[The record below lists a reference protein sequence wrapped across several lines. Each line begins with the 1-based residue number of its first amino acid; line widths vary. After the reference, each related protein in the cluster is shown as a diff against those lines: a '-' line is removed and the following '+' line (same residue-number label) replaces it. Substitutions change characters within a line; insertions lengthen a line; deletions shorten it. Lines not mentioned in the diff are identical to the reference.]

1 MSVALVVVVLMC
13 VVTGLALVAKRI
25 NVPFPVAFVLGGA
38 ALAFVP
44 NLPPVHLNPD
54 WIFLMVL
61 PPLLF
66 SGGWSTD
73 YVEFKRNRR
82 SIGLLAIGLVVFS
95 TVIVAVVA
103 HALLPALT
111 WPLAFVLG
119 AVVAPPDAVAAEAI
133 LQKLAV
139 PRRIAAILSGE
150 SLVNDATALVFYR
163 FATAAVVGGA
173 FSIAQA
179 GLAFVLVSIGGIAV
193 GLAIAFG
200 FELVMKFLSR
210 KHLDDP
216 IISNAIGLIAPFASY
231 LPAESIHVSGVL
243 AAVTAGMYLGRRS
256 AHFWDSETRLIGS
269 AVWEV
274 MIFLLNGFVF
284 VIIGLQL
291 PQIIQGLGRAPW
303 HYITAA
309 VVVSIVVVLI
319 RPLWIFPATYLPRM
333 LSKKLRDA
341 DPAPSWRAVA
351 VISWA
356 GMRGIVSL
364 AAALAIPMSYDL
376 GGHLVDLGEARNE
389 ILFVTFC
396 VIFVTLIVQ
405 GFTLAPMIRYLGV
418 AESSSREK
426 AETAVRI
433 DALEAG
439 IGELHA
445 QERNFDSAL
454 EWETVGRLLSEYG
467 QRIEHLRG
475 HLTAEDGE
483 EEPVENTIDHRLQRA
498 ALDAE
503 RRRIKELRAAGKI
516 PDDVF
521 RNIQY
526 DLDLADVRLT

>member
-1 MSVALVVVVLMC
+1 MSIALVVVALMC
-13 VVTGLALVAKRI
+13 ATTGLALVAKRI

-38 ALAFVP
+38 ALAFIP
-44 NLPPVHLNPD
+44 NLPRVHLDPN
-54 WIFLMVL
+54 WIFLLVL

-82 SIGLLAIGLVVFS
+82 AIGLLAIGLVVFT

-133 LQKLAV
+133 LQKLSV

-173 FSIAQA
+173 FSVAQA
-179 GLAFVLVSIGGIAV
+179 GGAFVLVSIGGIAV

-200 FELVMKFLSR
+200 FELVMKLLSR

-216 IISNAIGLIAPFASY
+216 TISNAILLIAPFASY
-231 LPAESIHVSGVL
+231 LPAEAMHVSGVL

-256 AHFWDSETRLIGS
+256 AHFWDSETRLIGG

-274 MIFLLNGFVF
+274 MLFLLNGFVF
-284 VIIGLQL
+284 VVIGLQL
-291 PQIIQGLGRAPW
+291 PQIVAGLGNAPW
-303 HYITAA
+303 HYIIAA
-309 VVVSIVVVLI
+309 VVVSVVVILI
-319 RPLWIFPATYLPRM
+319 RPIWIFPATYLPR
-333 LSKKLRDA
+333 LFSKKLREA
-341 DPAPSWRAVA
+341 DPPPSWRAVV

-364 AAALAIPMSYDL
+364 AAALAIP
-376 GGHLVDLGEARNE
+376 LVGARGADLGEARNE

-396 VIFVTLIVQ
+396 VIFATLIVQ
-405 GFTLAPMIRYLGV
+405 GFTLAPMIEMLGV
-418 AESSSREK
+418 AESSSRVK
-426 AETAVRI
+426 AETEVRI
-433 DALEAG
+433 GALEAG
-439 IGELHA
+439 IEELHA
-445 QERNFDSAL
+445 QERHFDSAL
-454 EWETVGRLLSEYG
+454 EWETVGRLLGEYA

-483 EEPVENTIDHRLQRA
+483 EEPVENTIDHRLQKA
-498 ALDAE
+498 ALEAE
-503 RRRIKELRAAGKI
+503 RRKIKELRAAGKI

>member
-1 MSVALVVVVLMC
+1 MNIALVVVVLMC
-13 VVTGLALVAKRI
+13 ATTALALVAKRI

-44 NLPPVHLNPD
+44 NLPPVHLDPN
-54 WIFLMVL
+54 WIFLLVL

-82 SIGLLAIGLVVFS
+82 AIGLLAIGLVVFT
-95 TVIVAVVA
+95 TVIVAVIA

-150 SLVNDATALVFYR
+150 SLVNDASALVFYR
-163 FATAAVVGGA
+163 FAIAAVVYGT
-173 FSIAQA
+173 FSLAQA
-179 GLAFVLVSIGGIAV
+179 GIAFVIVSIGGIAV
-193 GLAIAFG
+193 GLAVGIG
-200 FELVMKFLSR
+200 FELVMKFLVR
-210 KHLDDP
+210 RHLDDP
-216 IISNAIGLIAPFASY
+216 TISNAIGLIAPFASY
-231 LPAESIHVSGVL
+231 LPAEAMHVSGVL
-243 AAVTAGMYLGRRS
+243 AAVTAGIYLGRRS
-256 AHFWDSETRLIGS
+256 AHFWDSETRLIGG

-274 MIFLLNGFVF
+274 LIFLLNGFVF

-291 PQIIQGLGRAPW
+291 PQIISGLGSAPW
-303 HYITAA
+303 HYVTAA
-309 VVVSIVVVLI
+309 IAVSAAVILI
-319 RPLWIFPATYLPRM
+319 RPIWIFPATYLPRM
-333 LSKKLRDA
+333 FSKKLRDA
-341 DPAPSWRAVA
+341 DPSPSWRAVV

-364 AAALAIPMSYDL
+364 AAALAIPLTANNAS
-376 GGHLVDLGEARNE
+376 LGEARNE

-396 VIFVTLIVQ
+396 VIFATLILQ
-405 GFTLAPMIRYLGV
+405 GFTLAPLIQILGV

-426 AETAVRI
+426 AETEVRI

-439 IGELHA
+439 IAELHA
-445 QERNFDSAL
+445 QERDFNSPL
-454 EWETVGRLLSEYG
+454 EWETVGRLLGEYA

-475 HLTAEDGE
+475 HLTAEDGQ
-483 EEPVENTIDHRLQRA
+483 EEPVENTIDHRLQKA
-498 ALDAE
+498 ALEAE
-503 RRRIKELRAAGKI
+503 RRKIKELRNAGKI

>member
-1 MSVALVVVVLMC
+1 VSVALVVVVLMC
-13 VVTGLALVAKRI
+13 ATTALALVAKRI
-25 NVPFPVAFVLGGA
+25 DVPFPVAFVLGGA
-38 ALAFVP
+38 ALAFIP
-44 NLPPVHLNPD
+44 NLPPVHLDPN
-54 WIFLMVL
+54 WIFLLVL

-73 YVEFKRNRR
+73 YVEFKKNRR
-82 SIGLLAIGLVVFS
+82 AIGLLAIGLVVF
-95 TVIVAVVA
+95 TTIVVAAVA

-163 FATAAVVGGA
+163 FAIAAVAYGT
-173 FSIAQA
+173 FSFAQA
-179 GLAFVLVSIGGIAV
+179 GLAFVVVSIGGIAV

-216 IISNAIGLIAPFASY
+216 TISNAILLIAPFASY
-231 LPAESIHVSGVL
+231 LPAEAMHVSGVL

-256 AHFWDSETRLIGS
+256 AHFWDSETRLIGG

-274 MIFLLNGFVF
+274 MLFLLNGFVF

-291 PQIIQGLGRAPW
+291 PQIVAALGNAPW
-303 HYITAA
+303 HYIIAA
-309 VVVSIVVVLI
+309 VAVSVVVILI
-319 RPLWIFPATYLPRM
+319 RPIWIFPATYLPR
-333 LSKKLRDA
+333 LFSKKLREA
-341 DPAPSWRAVA
+341 DPSPNWRAVV

-364 AAALAIPMSYDL
+364 AAALAIPAV
-376 GGHLVDLGEARNE
+376 GAHHADLGEARNE

-396 VIFVTLIVQ
+396 VIFATLVVQ
-405 GFTLAPMIRYLGV
+405 GFTLAPMINALGV

-426 AETAVRI
+426 AETEVRI
-433 DALEAG
+433 RALEAG
-439 IGELHA
+439 IEELHA
-445 QERNFDSAL
+445 QERNFGSAL
-454 EWETVGRLLSEYG
+454 EWETVGRLLGEYA

-475 HLTAEDGE
+475 HLSAEDGE
-483 EEPVENTIDHRLQRA
+483 EEPVENTIDHRLQKA

-503 RRRIKELRAAGKI
+503 RTKIKELRAAGKI

>member
-1 MSVALVVVVLMC
+1 VSVALVVVVLMC
-13 VVTGLALVAKRI
+13 ATTGLALVAKRI
-25 NVPFPVAFVLGGA
+25 DVPFPVAFVLGGA
-38 ALAFVP
+38 ALAFIP
-44 NLPPVHLNPD
+44 HLPPVHLDPN
-54 WIFLMVL
+54 WIFLLVL

-73 YVEFKRNRR
+73 YAEFKRNRR
-82 SIGLLAIGLVVFS
+82 AIGLLAIGLVVFT
-95 TVIVAVVA
+95 TVIVAAVA

-163 FATAAVVGGA
+163 FAIAAVAYGT
-173 FSIAQA
+173 FSFAQA
-179 GLAFVLVSIGGIAV
+179 GLAFVVVSIGGIAV

-210 KHLDDP
+210 KRLDDP
-216 IISNAIGLIAPFASY
+216 TISNAILLIAPFASY
-231 LPAESIHVSGVL
+231 LPAEAMHVSGVL

-256 AHFWDSETRLIGS
+256 AHFWDSETRLIGG

-274 MIFLLNGFVF
+274 MLFLLNGFVF
-284 VIIGLQL
+284 VVIGLQL
-291 PQIIQGLGRAPW
+291 PQIVSGLSNAPW

-309 VVVSIVVVLI
+309 VVVSLVVILI
-319 RPLWIFPATYLPRM
+319 RPVWIFPATYLPR
-333 LSKKLRDA
+333 LFSKKLRDA
-341 DPAPSWRAVA
+341 DPSPDWRAV
-351 VISWA
+351 VVVSWA

-364 AAALAIPMSYDL
+364 AAALAIPL
-376 GGHLVDLGEARNE
+376 VGAGHADLGEARNE

-396 VIFVTLIVQ
+396 VIFATLIVQ
-405 GFTLAPMIRYLGV
+405 GFTLAPMINALGV
-418 AESSSREK
+418 AESSSRVK
-426 AETAVRI
+426 AETEVRI
-433 DALEAG
+433 RALEAG
-439 IGELHA
+439 IEELHA
-445 QERNFDSAL
+445 QERHFDSAL
-454 EWETVGRLLSEYG
+454 EWETVGRLLGEYA

-475 HLTAEDGE
+475 HLSAEDGE
-483 EEPVENTIDHRLQRA
+483 EEPVENTIDHRLQKA

-503 RRRIKELRAAGKI
+503 RTKIKELRADGKI

>member
-1 MSVALVVVVLMC
+1 MSIALVVVVLMC

-73 YVEFKRNRR
+73 YVEFKRNWRA
-82 SIGLLAIGLVVFS
+82 IGLLAIGLVVFS

-179 GLAFVLVSIGGIAV
+179 GIAFVLVSIGGIAV

-200 FELVMKFLSR
+200 FEVVMKFLSR
-210 KHLDDP
+210 KHLGDP
-216 IISNAIGLIAPFASY
+216 VISNAIGLIAPFASY
-231 LPAESIHVSGVL
+231 LPAEAIHVSGVL

-291 PQIIQGLGRAPW
+291 PEIMQGLGTAPW

-309 VVVSIVVVLI
+309 VVVSVVVILI

-333 LSKKLRDA
+333 FSKKMRDA

-364 AAALAIPMSYDL
+364 AAALAIPVVGA
-376 GGHLVDLGEARNE
+376 GGAHLGEARNE

-396 VIFVTLIVQ
+396 VIFATLIVQ

-426 AETAVRI
+426 AETEVRI

-439 IGELHA
+439 IEELHV

-483 EEPVENTIDHRLQRA
+483 EEPVENSIDHRLQKA
-498 ALDAE
+498 ALEAE
-503 RRRIKELRAAGKI
+503 RRKIKELRAAGKI